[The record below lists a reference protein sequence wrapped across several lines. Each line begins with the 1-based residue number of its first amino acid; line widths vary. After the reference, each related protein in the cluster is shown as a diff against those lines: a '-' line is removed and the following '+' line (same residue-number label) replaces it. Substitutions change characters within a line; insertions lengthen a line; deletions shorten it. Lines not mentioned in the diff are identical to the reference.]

1 MDVTI
6 VTDSNSYNVTIDRMT
21 RLETILEGQGIP
33 CPFVCNG
40 EGSCGK
46 CRVKFLTN
54 APKPTTAERKLLG
67 QRLIDKGYRLACE
80 VVIIK
85 DCKIYVPDES
95 KVQSVQVFDTEAIGE
110 RAKMR
115 REKVVEARNKIL
127 EQGKT
132 DSLNGYGIAIDLG
145 TTSIAVELFDCL
157 NGNVIYATVTENHQS
172 MYGVDIESRIDSSI
186 RGRQYDLSSIVI
198 RDILSCLREISKK
211 LPKGVDINE
220 LPIVMAGNTA
230 MIHMICNMSCEGL
243 AEYPYKP
250 EDLSA
255 QEIEIDD
262 EIFVTTFPAISAF
275 LGGDIVSA
283 IYALDIDRNDEV
295 NVLIDLGTNGEMVV
309 NNRGR
314 LLASNIAMGP
324 AFEGGNISCGCASI
338 SGAIRS
344 VDINNGFCKVTTID
358 NAYAIGVCGSG
369 VIEAVYEFFKNG
381 IIDEH
386 GTFSSEYT
394 LGYELC
400 QLNKKQSIVFLQ
412 DDVRKMQL
420 AKAAIRASVD
430 VLLSE
435 ANISYSEV
443 DNIYLAGGFAY
454 RTAVDKLIG
463 IGALPKAWKNRIIPV
478 GNAALE
484 GARQFIMENDMNR
497 IDRIVNNTNVVDIS
511 KNENYQD
518 MYLANVL
525 FEEK

>member
-6 VTDSNSYNVTIDRMT
+6 VTDSNTYNVTIDRMT

-40 EGSCGK
+40 EGTCGK
-46 CRVKFLTN
+46 CRVKFLTD
-54 APKPTTAERKLLG
+54 APKPTASERKLLG
-67 QRLIDKGYRLACE
+67 QRLIDRGYRLACE

-110 RAKMR
+110 RARIR
-115 REKVVEARNKIL
+115 REKVVEARAELIEKGAIESNT
-127 EQGKT
+127 Q
-132 DSLNGYGIAIDLG
+132 YGIAIDLG
-145 TTSIAVELFDCL
+145 TTSIAIELFDCMD
-157 NGNVIYATVTENHQS
+157 GNVLYATVTENHQS
-172 MYGVDIESRIDSSI
+172 MYGVDVESRIDSSI
-186 RGRQYDLSSIVI
+186 RGRQYELSDLVT
-198 RDILSCLREISKK
+198 RDILSCLKELSKQ
-211 LPKGVDINE
+211 LPEGVLIKD
-220 LPIVMAGNTA
+220 LPIVLVGNTA
-230 MIHMICNMSCEGL
+230 MIHMLCNMSCQGL
-243 AEYPYKP
+243 SEPPYKP
-250 EDLSA
+250 EDLSS

-262 EIFVTTFPAISAF
+262 GIFITTFPAISAF
-275 LGGDIVSA
+275 IGGDIVSA
-283 IYALDIDRNDEV
+283 IYALDIDRKDEI

-309 NNRGR
+309 NKRGE

-324 AFEGGNISCGCASI
+324 AFEGGNISCGCASV

-344 VDINNGFCKVTTID
+344 VDITNGFCKVTTID
-358 NAYAIGVCGSG
+358 NAYALGVCGSG

-386 GTFSSEYT
+386 GTFSSEYA

-400 QLNKKQSIVFLQ
+400 QLNKKQSVVFLQ

-420 AKAAIRASVD
+420 AKAAIRASID
-430 VLLSE
+430 VLLDE
-435 ANISYSEV
+435 ANISYGEI
-443 DNIYLAGGFAY
+443 DNIYLSGGFAY

-463 IGALPKAWKNRIIPV
+463 IGALPKAWKNRVIPV

-484 GARQFIMENDMNR
+484 GARQFIMENDMSRLER
-497 IDRIVNNTNVVDIS
+497 IISDTKVIDIS
-511 KNENYQD
+511 SNERYQD
-518 MYLANVL
+518 MYLNNVL

>member
-6 VTDSNSYNVTIDRMT
+6 VTDSNTYNVTIDRMT

-40 EGSCGK
+40 EGTCGK
-46 CRVKFLTN
+46 CRVKFLSD
-54 APKPTTAERKLLG
+54 APKPTPAEQKLLG
-67 QRLIDKGYRLACE
+67 QRLIDRGYRLACE

-95 KVQSVQVFDTEAIGE
+95 KVQSVEVFDTEAIGE

-115 REKVVEARNKIL
+115 REKVVMARSKI
-127 EQGKT
+127 T
-132 DSLNGYGIAIDLG
+132 DYDALDGVCEYAVAIDLG

-157 NGNVIYATVTENHQS
+157 DGDVIYATVTENHQS
-172 MYGVDIESRIDSSI
+172 MYGVDVESRIDSSI
-186 RGRQYDLSSIVI
+186 RGRQYDLSAIVI
-198 RDILSCLREISKK
+198 RDILSCLEDVSRK
-211 LPKGVDINE
+211 LPDGVNIEE
-220 LPIVMAGNTA
+220 LPIVLAGNTA
-230 MIHMICNMSCEGL
+230 MIHMLCNMSCAGL
-243 AEYPYKP
+243 ADYPYKP
-250 EDLSA
+250 QDLSE
-255 QEIEIDD
+255 QEIELDD
-262 EIFVTTFPAISAF
+262 GIFVTTFPAISAF
-275 LGGDIVSA
+275 IGGDIVSS
-283 IYALDIDRNDEV
+283 IYALDIDRSDEV

-309 NNRGR
+309 NNRGKM
-314 LLASNIAMGP
+314 LASNIAMGP

-338 SGAIRS
+338 TGAIRS
-344 VDINNGFCKVTTID
+344 VDISNGFCKVTTID

-386 GTFSSEYT
+386 GTFSSEFA

-420 AKAAIRASVD
+420 AKAAIRASID
-430 VLLSE
+430 VLLNE
-435 ANISYSEV
+435 ANISYGEI

-463 IGALPKAWKNRIIPV
+463 IGALPKAWKNRVIPV
-478 GNAALE
+478 GNATLE
-484 GARQFIMENDMNR
+484 GARQFIMENDMSR
-497 IDRIVNNTNVVDIS
+497 IDRIVNNTTVVDVS
-511 KNENYQD
+511 KNDNYQD